1 MSKTY
6 SYTLLQGGIHVKL
19 TDLATMEQRIKQLEK
34 VVAPFAVRAKK
45 HDEDRTFPFENY
57 QDLKEIGYQAL
68 TIPKKYGGAG
78 ISLYELIRLQEVI
91 AASDGSTALSI
102 GWHMGITK
110 HLGENG
116 IWKEEIYQ
124 AFAQDVMNN
133 GALLNNAATE
143 PATGSPTRGG
153 KPETVA
159 KKLDDGWEINGRKTF
174 TTLAPILDYFVVSA
188 SIDGTDQ
195 VGNFLIKR
203 ERKGVSIDET
213 WDSIGMVA
221 TGSHDLVLEDV
232 HVDGEDLVEYLTPG
246 NKPAAGWLLHI
257 PACYLGIARAAQK
270 YAVEFATSYSPSSIK
285 GTISDIPAVKQ
296 KIGEIELRILE
307 SESFLYTIAQKW
319 DKSDVETRQHMKPE
333 LGAVKLSVVNK
344 ALEIVDLAMRIVGA
358 RSLSKQ
364 NPLQRYYRDVR
375 AGLHNPPMDDMT
387 ITQLANTS
395 IRKIEQK

>member
-1 MSKTY
+1 M
-6 SYTLLQGGIHVKL
+6 KL
-19 TDLATMEQRIKQLEK
+19 TELATMEQRIEQLEK
-34 VVAPFAVRAKK
+34 IVAPFAERAQK
-45 HDEDRTFPFENY
+45 HDEDGTFPFENFK
-57 QDLKEIGYQAL
+57 DLKEVGYQAL
-68 TIPKKYGGAG
+68 TIPRKYGGAG
-78 ISLYELIRLQEVI
+78 ISLYEMVRLQEVI
-91 AASDGSTALSI
+91 GAADGSTALSI

-124 AFAQDVMNN
+124 AFAQDVINN

-159 KKLDDGWEINGRKTF
+159 KKTTGGWTINGRKTF

-188 SIDGTDQ
+188 SIDETDQ

-203 ERKGVSIDET
+203 EREGVSIDET
-213 WDSIGMVA
+213 WDSIGMAA

-232 HVDGEDLVEYLTPG
+232 HVDEEDLVEYLTPG

-257 PACYLGIARAAQK
+257 PACYLGIARAAQS
-270 YAVEFATSYSPSSIK
+270 YAVDFATSYSPSSIK

-296 KIGEIELRILE
+296 KIGEMELRILE
-307 SESFLYTIAQKW
+307 GESFLYTIAKKW
-319 DKSDVETRQHMKPE
+319 DKSDEGKRESMKPE

-344 ALEIVDLAMRIVGA
+344 ALEVVDLAMRIVGA

-387 ITQLANTS
+387 ITQLANVS
-395 IRKIEQK
+395 IQKKGSK

>member
-1 MSKTY
+1 MV
-6 SYTLLQGGIHVKL
+6 QGGIHVKL
-19 TDLATMEQRIKQLEK
+19 IELATMEQRIEQLEK
-34 VVAPFAVRAKK
+34 VVAPFAERANK

-57 QDLKEIGYQAL
+57 QDLKEIGYQVL

-124 AFAQDVMNN
+124 AFAQDVINN

-153 KPETVA
+153 KPETDA
-159 KKLDDGWEINGRKTF
+159 KKTTDCWTINGRKTF

-188 SIDGTDQ
+188 SIDGTDE

-203 ERKGVSIDET
+203 EKDGVTIDET
-213 WDSIGMVA
+213 WDSIGMAA

-232 HVDGEDLVEYLTPG
+232 HVDPDEIG
-246 NKPAAGWLLHI
+246 
-257 PACYLGIARAAQK
+257 RASCRERV
-270 YAVEFATSYSPSSIK
+270 YMSVI
-285 GTISDIPAVKQ
+285 
-296 KIGEIELRILE
+296 
-307 SESFLYTIAQKW
+307 
-319 DKSDVETRQHMKPE
+319 DV
-333 LGAVKLSVVNK
+333 
-344 ALEIVDLAMRIVGA
+344 
-358 RSLSKQ
+358 
-364 NPLQRYYRDVR
+364 
-375 AGLHNPPMDDMT
+375 
-387 ITQLANTS
+387 
-395 IRKIEQK
+395 

>member
-1 MSKTY
+1 M
-6 SYTLLQGGIHVKL
+6 KL
-19 TDLATMEQRIKQLEK
+19 TDLATLEQRIEQLEK
-34 VVAPFAVRAKK
+34 VVAPFAKRAQK
-45 HDEDRTFPFENY
+45 HDEDRTFPFENFK
-57 QDLKEIGYQAL
+57 DLKKIGYQAL
-68 TIPKKYGGAG
+68 PIPKKYGGAG
-78 ISLYELIRLQEVI
+78 ISLYEMVRLQEVI
-91 AASDGSTALSI
+91 GASDGSTALSI

-116 IWKEEIYQ
+116 IWKEDIYE
-124 AFAQDVMNN
+124 AFAEDVIKN
-133 GALLNNAATE
+133 GALINNAATE

-159 KKLDDGWEINGRKTF
+159 KKVADGWVISGRKTF

-188 SIDGTDQ
+188 SIDATDQ

-203 ERKGVSIDET
+203 EREGVSIDET
-213 WDSIGMVA
+213 WDSIGMAA

-232 HVDGEDLVEYLTPG
+232 HVDREDLVEYLTPG
-246 NKPAAGWLLHI
+246 NKPVAGWLLHI
-257 PACYLGIARAAQK
+257 PACYLGIAQAAQA
-270 YAVEFATSYSPSSIK
+270 YAVEFATRYSPSSIK

-296 KIGEIELRILE
+296 KIGEMELRILE
-307 SESFLYTIAQKW
+307 SKSFLYTVAKKW
-319 DKSDVETRQHMKPE
+319 DKSDDETRQFMRPE

-395 IRKIEQK
+395 IGKKAQK